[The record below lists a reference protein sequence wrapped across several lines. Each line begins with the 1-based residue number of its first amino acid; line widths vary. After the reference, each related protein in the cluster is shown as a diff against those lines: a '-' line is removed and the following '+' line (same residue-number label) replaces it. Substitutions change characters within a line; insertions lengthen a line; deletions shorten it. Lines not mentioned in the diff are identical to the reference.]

1 MIKDIETKKDINK
14 QWATIKKL
22 CSFSHRQYQISEMCI
37 NETRSLESYN
47 LPFVL
52 SFSVLDQVLEILM
65 VEGNFNCSKN
75 HRHGLDCRM
84 KSSKGK
90 LEWKNFCLALIG
102 KEHRNCLAHEG
113 ILLNKKEC
121 LKYINTIE
129 EELNNWKIIDH

>member
-1 MIKDIETKKDINK
+1 MFRTHSECIRNFYTLLTLMSFSY
-14 QWATIKKL
+14 TIK
-22 CSFSHRQYQISEMCI
+22 SDGHRFLWYII
-37 NETRSLESYN
+37 IDSYN